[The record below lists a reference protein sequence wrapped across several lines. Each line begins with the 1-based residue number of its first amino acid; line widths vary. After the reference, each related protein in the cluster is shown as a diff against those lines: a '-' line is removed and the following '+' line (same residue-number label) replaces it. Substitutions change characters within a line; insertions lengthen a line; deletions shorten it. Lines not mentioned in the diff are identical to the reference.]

1 MVFNYM
7 GQLSEVICHAVLLM
21 WFSVFKHELTV
32 AIDWVFD
39 LLFGVFSDYAKW
51 GRNNTDHLNSPF
63 SAWTKKQQLAGCHGK

>member
-39 LLFGVFSDYAKW
+39 LLFGVIMQ
-51 GRNNTDHLNSPF
+51 NEVVITLII
-63 SAWTKKQQLAGCHGK
+63 